1 MMKLGRHNCNV
12 ISIFDLITIS
22 FTFTLK
28 PTSWCKAILYDRFS
42 HLNPRPIV
50 TMAVILIIHRLRQK
64 FSAAA
69 DIMAMCQ
76 KEEKSSNSYEKF
88 CPFYFENGFNSNLL
102 LVLRR
107 PCVPEGLEK
116 SDISNLGNKLCV
128 LAT

>member
-1 MMKLGRHNCNV
+1 MDIRL
-12 ISIFDLITIS
+12 
-22 FTFTLK
+22 
-28 PTSWCKAILYDRFS
+28 A
-42 HLNPRPIV
+42 IV

-69 DIMAMCQ
+69 NIMAMCQ

-88 CPFYFENGFNSNLL
+88 CPFYFENGFNLNLL
-102 LVLRR
+102 LVLRWL
-107 PCVPEGLEK
+107 CVPEGLEK